1 MAKPT
6 GLRERMLQVR
16 HEAIIDSVNRL
27 LAERGYDMMTV
38 DEVAADV
45 GIAKASLYKHFPSK
59 EALAAAAM
67 TRVQQRALARM
78 DALAAEAGTSALQ
91 RLRGMVRWALQ
102 TQHDGEMPSLPSQNS
117 ALRNVL
123 VADKEYMA
131 LLMRL
136 TDRLGEWIVEAQRDG
151 DVDPSLPP
159 EVVLFTLFARA
170 CDPVLPVLKA
180 AGHPPEQV
188 IEWVLATCF
197 SGVAGARVP
206 AGAAPATVRR
216 GRKTPG

>member
-1 MAKPT
+1 MAHST

-67 TRVQQRALARM
+67 MRVQQRALAQM
-78 DALAAEAGTSALQ
+78 DALQAQADASAVQ

-123 VADKEYMA
+123 VADKPYMA
-131 LLMRL
+131 LLMAL
-136 TDRLGEWIVEAQRDG
+136 SDRLGEWIVQAQRDG
-151 DVDPSLPP
+151 DIDAGLPP

-170 CDPVLPVLKA
+170 CDPVLPALKA
-180 AGHPPEQV
+180 AGHPAQQI
-188 IEWVLATCF
+188 IEWVLGTCF
-197 SGVAGARVP
+197 SGLAGAPAQTGAVKRAKARV
-206 AGAAPATVRR
+206 AHG
-216 GRKTPG
+216 